1 MVGIYLGLVV
11 LGGWWSVGAVYM
23 PGPWY
28 GVGGLVFFGAVLSSA
43 GRLFLFSACFVCV
56 LVRLSSPTF
65 ASHRFR
71 VGG

>member
-1 MVGIYLGLVV
+1 MCWVGGGRLV
-11 LGGWWSVGAVYM
+11 LLAWAVYM

-28 GVGGLVFFGAVLSSA
+28 GVGGLVFFGAVLSSV
-43 GRLFLFSACFVCV
+43 GRLFLFSAWFVCV